1 MQILCFIFIEY
12 VIYFMLQP
20 LKIVNTVILIQFYER
35 KTSIIY
41 YASPSSEGA
50 YSDRQRTPN
59 FELRHENSCVSTC
72 FHMIILKSCLFVC
85 LSFHLSVCPYP
96 EKRNHPRFVNNS
108 PTVVIDT
115 SIEKSSRVLQHG
127 NQFFQ
132 KRSKFEF

>member
-59 FELRHENSCVSTC
+59 FE
-72 FHMIILKSCLFVC
+72 I
-85 LSFHLSVCPYP
+85 
-96 EKRNHPRFVNNS
+96 
-108 PTVVIDT
+108 
-115 SIEKSSRVLQHG
+115 
-127 NQFFQ
+127 
-132 KRSKFEF
+132 